1 MADAVGSRRWVG
13 RVTYGLIAFGL
24 IFVQLLPLN
33 TMPPGWAPPDLLL
46 VVTMVWVARR
56 PDLVPVLLIAVV
68 FLLTDLLFQ
77 RPPGLMTALVLIA
90 TEMLRARAAG
100 LRNAPFALEWAT
112 VSVMIAGLT
121 LGNRLILAA
130 AMTPQAPLGLTMVQL
145 LMTCLSYP
153 LIAGLAQLIFGIA
166 RPAPGEVNTL
176 GQRI

>member
-1 MADAVGSRRWVG
+1 MADVVGSRRWVG
-13 RVTYGLIAFGL
+13 QLTYGLIAVTL

-46 VVTMVWVARR
+46 AVTMVWVARR
-56 PDLVPVLLIAVV
+56 PDLVPVLLVAVV

-77 RPPGLMTALVLIA
+77 RPPGLMTGLVLIA

-100 LRNAPFALEWAT
+100 LRSAPFALEWAT
-112 VSVMIAGLT
+112 VSVMIIALT

-130 AMTPQAPLGLTMVQL
+130 AMTPPAPLGLTMVQL

-153 LIAGLAQLIFGIA
+153 LIAGLAHLIFGVT
-166 RPAPGEVNTL
+166 RPAPGEVNAL